1 MAAMFNSRSSS
12 GTGRDVLS
20 VSQLNRRS
28 KQILETHLPLV
39 WVEGEV
45 SNLSRP
51 SSGHWY
57 FTLKDD
63 QAQVRCA
70 MFRNRNQLVRFNAA
84 QGQQLL
90 LRARVSLYE
99 GRGDYQ
105 LIVEHMEEAGFGA
118 LQRAFE
124 ELKTRLSQEGLFAS
138 ERKRPLPTLPKHI
151 GVITS
156 PTGAAIRDILS
167 VLKRRFP
174 AVPVTVLPVPVQGKE
189 AAPAIVSALDLANRS
204 ELFDVLILARGGG
217 SLEDLWPFNEEAVA
231 RAIYAS
237 RTPVVSAVG
246 HEVDFSI
253 ADFVADVRAPTPSAA
268 AELVVPEALHYENR
282 LQAGLARLY
291 QTMQRRIADN
301 RALLEHISRR
311 LRHPGERL
319 QQQSQRLD
327 ELETRLARAFHAQLT
342 RKQQQLGTLMARQ
355 KALPLGSRLQQLRRE
370 LGQWQTQLNRQM
382 HHQLQHQQQRL
393 GEAVRLLNSVSPL
406 NTLERGYAI
415 VTDAQGQV
423 LRTTEQVQVGDT
435 VKSRLASGIITSTV
449 SALEHD
455 PSASD
460 TPNQ

>member
-1 MAAMFNSRSSS
+1 MTNPLIS
-12 GTGRDVLS
+12 GGPERNVLS

-28 KQILETHLPLV
+28 KQLLETHFPLV

-70 MFRNRNQLVRFNAA
+70 MFRNRNQLVRFNPA

-105 LIVEHMEEAGFGA
+105 LIAEHMEEAGFGA

-124 ELKTRLSQEGLFAS
+124 ELKQRLSQEGLFEQ
-138 ERKRPLPTLPKHI
+138 ERKRPLPSLPKHI
-151 GVITS
+151 AVIS
-156 PTGAAIRDILS
+156 SATGAAIRDILS
-167 VLKRRFP
+167 VLERRFP
-174 AVPVTVLPVPVQGKE
+174 SVPVALIPVPVQGKE
-189 AAPAIVSALDLANRS
+189 AAPAIVRALELANRADM
-204 ELFDVLILARGGG
+204 FDVVILTRGGG
-217 SLEDLWPFNEEAVA
+217 SLEDLWPFNEESVA

-237 RTPVVSAVG
+237 GVPVVSAVG

-268 AELVVPEALHYENR
+268 AELVVPDVLEYQARFSNCLGR
-282 LQAGLARLY
+282 LQQIVR
-291 QTMQRRIADN
+291 RRIADD
-301 RALLEHISRR
+301 RAKLDHIRRR

-327 ELETRLARAFHAQLT
+327 GLEARLT
-342 RKQQQLGTLMARQ
+342 RCVKVQLERKHQHLSNLIARQ
-355 KALPLGSRLQQLRRE
+355 RALQPGARLQQLRRQLSQLE
-370 LGQWQTQLNRQM
+370 TQLNRQI
-382 HHQLQHQQQRL
+382 HLQLQQRQQRFK
-393 GEAVRLLNSVSPL
+393 EAARLLNSVSPL
-406 NTLERGYAI
+406 KTLERGYAI
-415 VTDAQGQV
+415 ATDTNGQV
-423 LRTTEQVQVGDT
+423 LHSSRQVQPGDT
-435 VKSRLASGIITSTV
+435 VRSRLAEGVVVSTV
-449 SALEHD
+449 TGTED
-455 PSASD
+455 
-460 TPNQ
+460 